1 MPWLWLKAVPWGTIV
16 ATAPTV
22 VHGACK
28 LLERR
33 GQTMQRPAADE
44 APTDPAALVRRIQAL
59 EMRAQQMAER
69 IESLARSKEELAAAV
84 QTLRA
89 RAVWN
94 FRLAIL
100 LAVANAGLAL
110 KLLLG

>member
-44 APTDPAALVRRIQAL
+44 APTDPAALTPGWR
-59 EMRAQQMAER
+59 
-69 IESLARSKEELAAAV
+69 
-84 QTLRA
+84 
-89 RAVWN
+89 
-94 FRLAIL
+94 
-100 LAVANAGLAL
+100 
-110 KLLLG
+110 